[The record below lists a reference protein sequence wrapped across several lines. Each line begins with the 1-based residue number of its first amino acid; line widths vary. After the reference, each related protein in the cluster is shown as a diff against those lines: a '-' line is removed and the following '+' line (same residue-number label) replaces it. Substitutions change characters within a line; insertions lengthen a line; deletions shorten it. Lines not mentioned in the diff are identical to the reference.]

1 MQKVTRS
8 RIELNTGQTVEARR
22 ARPRRGS
29 STHPQN
35 IPRYS
40 YRKVTALILVT
51 SSFVFA
57 TVIQFCALCPE
68 CLEQNDFDVRVGKS
82 LDAD

>member
-1 MQKVTRS
+1 MREVNLDATGVCKYR
-8 RIELNTGQTVEARR
+8 RIMM
-22 ARPRRGS
+22 
-29 STHPQN
+29 THPQN

-57 TVIQFCALCPE
+57 TVIQFCAVPPE
-68 CLEQNDFDVRVGKS
+68 CLEHNDFDVGVGKS